1 MATGDAKAGVA
12 GLTPCS
18 ESPEFLDRAEMAT
31 TAEAERRFQ
40 FYADSDL
47 LCGEDGLPHLIV
59 DGRWSHAGEFLI
71 PSVLF
76 LYIAGWIGWVGRS
89 YLQAIKKEGKP
100 EEKKSVS
107 ICPWLSALPP
117 VVLPGPSLPFKS
129 IRLGPC
135 LLRMLKFLFPGVN
148 LPFFCAH
155 LETFHA
161 RFCQISFPGTGCS
174 NHLVVYH
181 SWDFD

>member
-1 MATGDAKAGVA
+1 MRNLLAFVLAICLWFGMATGDAKAGVA

-31 TAEAERRFQ
+31 TAAAERRFQ

-100 EEKKSVS
+100 EEKEISIDLPLAIRTATSGFAWPVAAFQEYSSGAMFAPDAEVPVS
-107 ICPWLSALPP
+107 
-117 VVLPGPSLPFKS
+117 
-129 IRLGPC
+129 R
-135 LLRMLKFLFPGVN
+135 R
-148 LPFFCAH
+148 
-155 LETFHA
+155 
-161 RFCQISFPGTGCS
+161 
-174 NHLVVYH
+174 
-181 SWDFD
+181 